1 MGEQTRRMVE
11 GGADPAASDDP
22 AAGPGLA
29 DAPHA
34 ATPASR
40 PDDGGADGRPDAA
53 PPPADTDEQSQLE
66 RQAGH
71 TPRP

>member
-22 AAGPGLA
+22 AAAPGLA
-29 DAPHA
+29 DAPHT
-34 ATPASR
+34 ATPAR
-40 PDDGGADGRPDAA
+40 WPDDPPADAA

-71 TPRP
+71 TPPA